1 MRKIYL
7 GMLALAM
14 SFSVSNL
21 KAQSTNYKSFKVDVA
36 FGYAIPSGS
45 GSTSGVLF
53 AVEPKYAINNDIT
66 VGLRMEGALTAN
78 AIESNGFSLAGKIN
92 VTSSY
97 LLTADYFFNETGFR
111 PFAGVGAGLYSLAG
125 VEFDDS
131 SLNSSLGVNGSTKFG
146 FAPRVGF
153 ETGHFRT
160 GIEYNFAGKSA
171 GVNYNYLAVKVGFFL
186 GGGKK

>member
-7 GMLALAM
+7 SVLALAM
-14 SFSVSNL
+14 AFSVSEL

-36 FGYAIPSGS
+36 FGYAVPAGS
-45 GSTSGVLF
+45 GSKGGVLF
-53 AVEPKYAINNDIT
+53 TVEPKYAVNNDIT

-78 AIESNGFSLAGKIN
+78 AIESNGTSIAGNIKA
-92 VTSSY
+92 TTSY
-97 LLTADYFFNETGFR
+97 LLTADYYFNETGFR
-111 PFAGVGAGLYSLAG
+111 PFAGLGAGLYNLSG

-131 SLNSSLGVNGSTKFG
+131 SLGVDGSTKFG

-153 ETGHFRT
+153 EAGHFRT